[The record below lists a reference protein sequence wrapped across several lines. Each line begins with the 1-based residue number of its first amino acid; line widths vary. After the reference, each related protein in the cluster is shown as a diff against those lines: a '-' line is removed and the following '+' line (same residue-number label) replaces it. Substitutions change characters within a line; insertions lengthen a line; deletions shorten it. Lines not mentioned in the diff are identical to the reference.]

1 MDFIEVKEKLS
12 PNIEC
17 IWKIYKKEV
26 EKKNYNIISISYFSK
41 KDKSAE
47 KKKKYFEGLKKLY
60 FLMKKI
66 LPDYILRVYCDQSVI
81 SNILTFYHKVNKE
94 HIEIFQYN
102 IPFLQESN
110 NSSIHKGTTGTL
122 WRFLPL
128 LKTKIHHCDKKLVL
142 DIDTFYND
150 MYLKLIKDLEEK
162 NEKVYFMYRSH
173 PYYYQHKRL
182 SCVEGV
188 VDFEFLVAHFIYQ
201 SNEIDYNI
209 FSNFLERYLVNI
221 SNVNKNKII
230 KKCEMISEFEYG
242 IDETFMNEYFLEKQ
256 IELIKKEDSK
266 LYILYH
272 ITPYDYKYVFFEFLD
287 ELKKLNKSKDIKV
300 ILFMEKLFEILHL
313 KSELE
318 KYNLIEKINGKINI
332 HKFINFIKNNKS
344 NEANFFYSQL
354 LIPLFKNESY
364 GKKIQNIFKK
374 YFHFDFI
381 NPLLLRLKN
390 IIDLSKNK
398 QFILFQKTIKQPKI
412 LYIKH
417 NI

>member
-17 IWKIYKKEV
+17 IWKIYKKEG

-66 LPDYILRVYCDQSVI
+66 LPHYILRIYCDQSVI

-128 LKTKIHHCDKKLVL
+128 LKTKLHHCDKKLVL

-150 MYLKLIKDLEEK
+150 IYLKLIKDLETK

-188 VDFEFLVAHFIYQ
+188 IDFEFLVAHFIYQ
-201 SNEIDYNI
+201 SNEIDYSI

-221 SNVNKNKII
+221 SNKNKDKII

-256 IELIKKEDSK
+256 FELIPKYEKDKSK

-272 ITPYDYKYVFFEFLD
+272 ISPYDYKYVFFEFLD
-287 ELKKLNKSKDIKV
+287 EIKKINKSKDTNV
-300 ILFMEKLFEILHL
+300 ILFMEKLFEALNL

-318 KYNLIEKINGKINI
+318 KYNLVNVNKKINVN
-332 HKFINFIKNNKS
+332 KFINFIQNYKS
-344 NEANFFYSQL
+344 NDSSFFYSQL

-364 GKKIQNIFKK
+364 GKKIQNVFKK
-374 YFHFDFI
+374 YFQFDFI
-381 NPLLLRLKN
+381 NPHLLRQKN
-390 IIDLSKNK
+390 IFDLYKDNH
-398 QFILFQKTIKQPKI
+398 FLIFQKTTKQPKI
-412 LYIKH
+412 IHVKK
-417 NI
+417 